1 MVVHTQSSLTN
12 GLKEIEVTKKVAFKK
27 KACPLSISN
36 LYNYKVRDG

>member
-27 KACPLSISN
+27 KPAH
-36 LYNYKVRDG
+36 